1 MSIQLLDIIKIA
13 DINKAGVSKETRN
26 FLFHYVSYN
35 DAEEGTR
42 ENLISICSAEEDVD
56 KYPNKEVKAE
66 VKALSQLA
74 AANDCS
80 YIRLI

>member
-26 FLFHYVSYN
+26 FLFQFVSYN
-35 DAEEGTR
+35 DAEEGLR
-42 ENLISICSAEEDVD
+42 ENLISICTAEEAVD
-56 KYPNKEVKAE
+56 KCTSEEVKAE
-66 VKALSQLA
+66 VKALSMLA
-74 AANDCS
+74 SANDCS